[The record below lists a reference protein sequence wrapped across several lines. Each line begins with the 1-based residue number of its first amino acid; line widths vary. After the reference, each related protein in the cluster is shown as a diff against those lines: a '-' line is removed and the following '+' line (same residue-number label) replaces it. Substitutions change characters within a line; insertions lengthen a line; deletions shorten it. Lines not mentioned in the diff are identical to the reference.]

1 VGDVRAGDGRD
12 CGAPAP
18 VPRAGDSVMDR
29 IMASRRGGWMAG
41 RRAGGRGR
49 LAALIWLAFI
59 IFPLVSAVTN
69 KGSVLDKVL
78 TITAAALFVG
88 SYVWMVLT
96 AFGSRRRSVALIL
109 CGVLVALALALTIGD
124 RPGWGFLFSYCAACV
139 ALLWPADTGFQA
151 IVVLTL
157 VAGGACV
164 LGGGS
169 AGEGIGYGAST
180 IGVGLLM
187 VLLRD
192 LRTRNDELNEARA
205 ELADVAVAHERERFA
220 RDLHDLLGHSL
231 SVIALKAELAGKLIA
246 ERPGEAA
253 VEVREVETV
262 ARQALGEVRDAV
274 SGYRRPTL
282 EGELAGARMALTAAG
297 IDSEVQPPAAPVAP
311 EVEAVLAWAV
321 REGATN
327 VIRHSGARRCSL
339 RVSTGLADVAVEVI
353 DDGRGGGNGRYG
365 PGDRSPDA
373 GEGGNGLLG
382 LAERAADMSGSVES
396 GTLPDGSGF
405 RLRVSIPLGA
415 GSR

>member
-1 VGDVRAGDGRD
+1 VTGETGA
-12 CGAPAP
+12 GAPA
-18 VPRAGDSVMDR
+18 PRAGDSVLDR
-29 IMASRRGGWMAG
+29 MMAGRRGGWMAG
-41 RRAGGRGR
+41 PRPGRRST

-59 IFPLVSAVTN
+59 VFPLVNAVTN
-69 KGSVLDKVL
+69 KGSALDKIL
-78 TITAAALFVG
+78 TITAATLFVA

-96 AFGSRRRSVALIL
+96 AFGSRRRTLALTL
-109 CGVLVALALALTIGD
+109 CGVLVALALALTVGD

-164 LGGGS
+164 VGGGS
-169 AGEGIGYGAST
+169 AGEGFGYGAST

-205 ELADVAVAHERERFA
+205 ELADVAVAQERERFA

-231 SVIALKAELAGKLIA
+231 SVIALKAELAGKLMV
-246 ERPGEAA
+246 ERPGDAA
-253 VEVREVETV
+253 VEVREVEVV

-274 SGYRRPTL
+274 SGYRSPTL
-282 EGELAGARMALTAAG
+282 EGELAGARVALTAAG
-297 IDSEVQPPAAPVAP
+297 IASDVQSPGMP
-311 EVEAVLAWAV
+311 VEAVLAWAV

-327 VIRHSGARRCSL
+327 VIRHSGARRCSV
-339 RVSTGLADVAVEVI
+339 RVTAGLVDAAVEVV
-353 DDGRGGGNGRYG
+353 DDGRGNGNGSDG
-365 PGDRSPDA
+365 GHHG

-382 LAERAADMSGSVES
+382 LAERAAGMSGSVES
-396 GTLPDGSGF
+396 GTLPDGTGF

-415 GSR
+415 GPR